1 MSREEI
7 DRILNADIDV
17 QVAKKIQN
25 IDQITDQLANK
36 SNFLAQFQL
45 LLQQELSSDRAQ
57 PLIKSNSK
65 QHS

>member
-57 PLIKSNSK
+57 PLTKSNS
-65 QHS
+65 